1 MPLILVTGATG
12 QVGRRFTK
20 RLLERRAAGTEVR
33 VLVRDEERGAPFAAQ
48 GARLMVGDLREEKD
62 LRRAME
68 GAHAVV
74 NIAAAFRGVPDEE
87 AWAVN
92 RDAAVALGRAAV
104 EAGTSRFL
112 QVSTNLVYG
121 ASRGRPFTEDD
132 ESRPGGLLWGAYPAS
147 KAEAER
153 ELLALHRE
161 HGLDLRIGSLAFVY
175 GDGDPHLANI
185 LPHAAAWAGNQRLA
199 MVHHADVTQALLRLL
214 RAPGGAAGGSVSG
227 RKYNIVDDAPAT
239 TVELYQISG
248 VPLPEGMTERTDAD
262 PWFGITS
269 NLRLRD
275 ELGWRPLYPS
285 MWTARDAGV
294 L

>member
-33 VLVRDEERGAPFAAQ
+33 VLVRDEERGAPFAAR

-239 TVELYQISG
+239 TVELYRISG
-248 VPLPEGMTERTDAD
+248 VPLPEGLTERTDAD